1 MMPKKAKQRQ
11 PDEPVL
17 ATFMISYEK
26 WQDFQKAARAEG
38 TTASATLV
46 AFIESYLAEE
56 RLSASEVEITLEAQ
70 LNESLDARIEEAV
83 ALKVAGLDKVIGNH
97 LQNAVKERDATL
109 DARIEEAVGLKI
121 IGLGEMLNHL
131 QNTITEIDKRLGKVE
146 TSTNQLNTGKYPAPK
161 LIDVKAVSVD
171 QNIDQN
177 LEMDIDTD
185 KYRSQDIET
194 VVDKAIDNLAG
205 LTQKDL
211 CEEFG
216 INPSSIV
223 RNARMRGLSSSEY
236 LHQLT
241 GWVHRNGKY
250 YPSGI

>member
-46 AFIESYLAEE
+46 AFIESYLAGEQ
-56 RLSASEVEITLEAQ
+56 LSEPEVEIQLEAR

-83 ALKVAGLDKVIGNH
+83 ALKVASLDKVIGNH
-97 LQNAVKERDATL
+97 LQNVVKERDATL

-146 TSTNQLNTGKYPAPK
+146 TSNNQLNTGKYPTPK
-161 LIDVKAVSVD
+161 LIDVQAVS
-171 QNIDQN
+171 IDQGINKN
-177 LEMDIDTD
+177 LEMDTDVNKYID
-185 KYRSQDIET
+185 QDI
-194 VVDKAIDNLAG
+194 DA
-205 LTQKDL
+205 
-211 CEEFG
+211 CC
-216 INPSSIV
+216 
-223 RNARMRGLSSSEY
+223 R
-236 LHQLT
+236 
-241 GWVHRNGKY
+241 
-250 YPSGI
+250 